1 MLGRSNL
8 GGFGFRL
15 ACCYGFRRPVLTTH
29 GDPIARKF
37 AVMAFLLLS
46 ALPAAAQT
54 ASTYVLDKAHSSIR
68 FSIGHF
74 YVSTTQ
80 GQFNE
85 FDGKLSFPPQAPER
99 GAVTIHIAPGSIQTD
114 SAERDEHLRTADF
127 FDVAK
132 FPLATFDSSSAL
144 AAAGGKIG
152 KLTGNF
158 TLHGVTRPITLDVTL
173 RTQDINAAVLDFS
186 ATGTVKRSAF
196 GMTNYPG
203 VIGDDVKLTI
213 NAQFDRN

>member
-1 MLGRSNL
+1 LP
-8 GGFGFRL
+8 
-15 ACCYGFRRPVLTTH
+15 AQ
-29 GDPIARKF
+29 GDPIIRKF
-37 AVMAFLLLS
+37 SLVALLLLS

-54 ASTYVLDKAHSSIR
+54 ASTYTLDKAHGSTR

-74 YVSTTQ
+74 YVSTTE

-85 FDGKLSFPPQAPER
+85 FDGQLSFPPQAPER
-99 GAVTIHIAPGSIQTD
+99 GTVTIHIAPGSIQTD
-114 SAERDEHLRTADF
+114 VAARDEHLRTADF

-132 FPLATFDSSSAL
+132 FPLATFDSSSAI
-144 AAAGGKIG
+144 AAAGGKTG

-158 TLHGVTRPITLDVTL
+158 TLHGVARPITLDVTL
-173 RTQDINAAVLDFS
+173 RTQDMSAAVLDFS
-186 ATGTVKRSAF
+186 ATGSVKRSAF
-196 GMTNYPG
+196 GITGYPG